1 MPRPESLTLCV
12 RTKVVVTACRIISAI
27 VTIDAYNIYAAGKE
41 VTPQSYLVSYINQMI
56 SLKSNY
62 PQTC

>member
-1 MPRPESLTLCV
+1 M
-12 RTKVVVTACRIISAI
+12 RTKVVVTACRIVSAI

-41 VTPQSYLVSYINQMI
+41 VTPQSYLVSYINQLI